1 MAKPLKKKERED
13 AKVKFLQAYAR
24 NYGLLGEAAA
34 AAGVSRQTINNWQ
47 NDDPQFAQDIKDI
60 DKGVG
65 EFVVGKL
72 MDLIMK
78 GNVAATLFWIKCRLG
93 WHEKQELEV
102 TTGGGID
109 VEAAIRALRD
119 EMKSGNG
126 TEA

>member
-1 MAKPLKKKERED
+1 MARSLKKKERDE

-24 NYGLLGEAAA
+24 NYGLLGEAAKV
-34 AAGVSRQTINNWQ
+34 AGVSRQTILNWQ
-47 NDDPQFAQDIKDI
+47 NEDPQFAQDIKDI

-78 GNVAATLFWIKCRLG
+78 GNTAATLFWIKCRLG
-93 WHEKQELEV
+93 WHEKQEVEV
-102 TTGGGID
+102 KTGGGID

-119 EMKSGNG
+119 EMKDRK
-126 TEA
+126 E